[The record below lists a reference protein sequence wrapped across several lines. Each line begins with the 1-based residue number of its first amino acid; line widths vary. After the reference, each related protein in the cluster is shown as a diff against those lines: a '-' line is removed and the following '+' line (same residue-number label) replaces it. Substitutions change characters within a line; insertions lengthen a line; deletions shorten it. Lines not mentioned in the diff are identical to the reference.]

1 MQKPAKLAVIRK
13 LRKIFRGT
21 IDLVSIFG
29 ASIGDTQFKQLMVL
43 ASILLM
49 SCILIT
55 CFSVEERVLITR
67 RYTSQWE
74 FNFVVADYEPPGNPM
89 KVRVCFKFLPSS
101 GRRCGISRLGYGT
114 CVWFFSG
121 PG

>member
-1 MQKPAKLAVIRK
+1 MQKPTKLSVIRK
-13 LRKIFRGT
+13 LRKILRGT

-43 ASILLM
+43 ASISLM

-67 RYTSQWE
+67 RYASQR
-74 FNFVVADYEPPGNPM
+74 EPD
-89 KVRVCFKFLPSS
+89 FLVLTMSPQ
-101 GRRCGISRLGYGT
+101 GIR
-114 CVWFFSG
+114 
-121 PG
+121 

>member
-67 RYTSQWE
+67 RYTSQWG
-74 FNFVVADYEPPGNPM
+74 FNFMVLIMSPQ
-89 KVRVCFKFLPSS
+89 
-101 GRRCGISRLGYGT
+101 GI
-114 CVWFFSG
+114 
-121 PG
+121 

>member
-1 MQKPAKLAVIRK
+1 MQKPTKLVVIRK
-13 LRKIFRGT
+13 LRNILRGT

-43 ASILLM
+43 ASISLM

-67 RYTSQWE
+67 RYTSRWK
-74 FNFVVADYEPPGNPM
+74 FNFVVLTMSPQ
-89 KVRVCFKFLPSS
+89 
-101 GRRCGISRLGYGT
+101 GI
-114 CVWFFSG
+114 
-121 PG
+121 